1 MDAVFDKYAKIPLSL
16 RWLVIALI
24 PLIIFVVLYFLV
36 YDPKV
41 KELEQKKNQS
51 KELEKKY
58 IENAAIRD
66 NLPKFQEE
74 VNILNQQLERA
85 VRLLPN
91 EANVHNLYKQL
102 FVEAE
107 KADIDLLSFKPGS
120 LSRRDFYSELRLDV
134 RLRGTYHK
142 IAEFIDRI
150 GKLDRIINVS
160 NINFTSQSRAE
171 GTNET
176 ILEMNTIITTYTFSS
191 GAAAS
196 SPTSRSNEDTN
207 NARRRRRRR
216 R

>member
-1 MDAVFDKYAKIPLSL
+1 MAIPI
-16 RWLVIALI
+16 V
-24 PLIIFVVLYFLV
+24 IFVTLYFLI

-41 KELEQKKNQS
+41 KK
-51 KELEKKY
+51 LEKKVQESKGLEVKY

-85 VRLLPN
+85 VTLLPN

-107 KADIDLLSFKPGS
+107 KANIELLSFKPGS
-120 LSRRDFYSELRLDV
+120 LARKDFYSELKLDV
-134 RLRGTYHK
+134 RLRGSYHR

-160 NINFTSQSRAE
+160 NINFTNKTVVR
-171 GTNET
+171 NET
-176 ILEMNTIITTYTFSS
+176 VLEMNTAVTTYTFSS
-191 GAAAS
+191 GKDTAANQS
-196 SPTSRSNEDTN
+196 SSDDGN
-207 NARRRRRRR
+207 NSQARRRRRRR
-216 R
+216 

>member
-1 MDAVFDKYAKIPLSL
+1 MDQFFDKYSKIPMSL
-16 RWLVIALI
+16 RWLIIVAI
-24 PLIIFVVLYFLV
+24 PIVIFVTLYFLI

-41 KELEQKKNQS
+41 KK
-51 KELEKKY
+51 LEKKVQESKGLEVKY

-85 VRLLPN
+85 VTLLPN

-107 KADIDLLSFKPGS
+107 KANIELLSFKPGS
-120 LSRRDFYSELRLDV
+120 LARKDFYSELKLDV
-134 RLRGTYHK
+134 RLRGSYHR

-160 NINFTSQSRAE
+160 NINFTNKTVVR
-171 GTNET
+171 NET
-176 ILEMNTIITTYTFSS
+176 VLEMNTAVTTYTFSS
-191 GAAAS
+191 GKDTAANQS
-196 SPTSRSNEDTN
+196 SSDDGN
-207 NARRRRRRR
+207 NSQARRRRRRR
-216 R
+216 

>member
-1 MDAVFDKYAKIPLSL
+1 MDQFFDKYSKIPMSL
-16 RWLVIALI
+16 RWLIIVAI
-24 PLIIFVVLYFLV
+24 PIVIFVTLYFLI

-41 KELEQKKNQS
+41 KK
-51 KELEKKY
+51 LEKKVQESKGLEVKY

-85 VRLLPN
+85 VTLLPN

-107 KADIDLLSFKPGS
+107 KANIELLSFKPGS
-120 LSRRDFYSELRLDV
+120 LARKDFYSELKLDV
-134 RLRGTYHK
+134 RLRGSYHR

-160 NINFTSQSRAE
+160 NINFTNKTVVR
-171 GTNET
+171 NET
-176 ILEMNTIITTYTFSS
+176 VLEMNTAVTTYTFSS
-191 GAAAS
+191 GKDTTAS
-196 SPTSRSNEDTN
+196 QSSSDDGN
-207 NARRRRRRR
+207 NSQARRRRRRR
-216 R
+216 